1 MIAELEARAAS
12 VHLCPSS
19 VGKSLPAQALRELSP
34 RLPVYETAEEA
45 LDAATWSKAQ
55 ADGGLAL
62 VTGSLFLVADL
73 LHHITG
79 EPRDPRGKLMRIV
92 YLAATTEMGPASRY
106 RIYQYQRYFQSAGLE
121 L

>member
-1 MIAELEARAAS
+1 M
-12 VHLCPSS
+12 
-19 VGKSLPAQALRELSP
+19 GKSLPAQALRELSP

-45 LDAATWSKAQ
+45 LDAATSKAQ

-79 EPRDPRGKLMRIV
+79 EPRDPGV
-92 YLAATTEMGPASRY
+92 VS
-106 RIYQYQRYFQSAGLE
+106 
-121 L
+121 